1 MDKLECD
8 KTCLYEDSNSAQIS
22 KLQCQL
28 QKENV
33 TNQTDLKACQKER
46 EELQN
51 CDMTCKDEDPKD
63 AQIFKLQ
70 CHLTTGAIRQ
80 QSV

>member
-46 EELQN
+46 EEL
-51 CDMTCKDEDPKD
+51 
-63 AQIFKLQ
+63 
-70 CHLTTGAIRQ
+70 
-80 QSV
+80 